1 MAVNAY
7 NKLKIKRAILLDI
20 YGAKAYFVS
29 PEDLILGKLM
39 WSKESG
45 SWKQKED
52 IKTVLRNPKI
62 KLDFEYI
69 KKWAEKQ
76 GTFKVLNELLKS

>member
-1 MAVNAY
+1 
-7 NKLKIKRAILLDI
+7 
-20 YGAKAYFVS
+20 
-29 PEDLILGKLM
+29 M